1 MELVNTYNVE
11 RQRLIQTT
19 DHHTP
24 LAPGE
29 YIVIVHALI
38 LNTNGEVL
46 IQQRAN
52 DKSLWANLWDIS
64 CSGAPIAGET
74 SAEGIA
80 REIKEELGWSIDFD
94 HIRPILTANFD
105 HGFSDYYVYQLDK
118 SLSIADIQYNTQEIQ
133 AINWVTMP
141 EILALIEQ
149 DKFVPYKPSFL
160 QAILACAEDFTEIN
174 PT

>member
-19 DHHTP
+19 DRHTP

-38 LNTNGEVL
+38 LNTNGEIL

-80 REIKEELGWSIDFD
+80 REIKEELGWSIDFL
-94 HIRPILTANFD
+94 ITMFISWINRYPLQI
-105 HGFSDYYVYQLDK
+105 FSITRKKYK
-118 SLSIADIQYNTQEIQ
+118 LSIG
-133 AINWVTMP
+133 
-141 EILALIEQ
+141 LL
-149 DKFVPYKPSFL
+149 
-160 QAILACAEDFTEIN
+160 
-174 PT
+174 